1 LTQQRARVIIKSQKG
16 KIRKRKE
23 VKKMTLEEMRVVD
36 ALVVEMFGE
45 DGLTADECED
55 VCEVCPFAER
65 CGREELYFGCGV
77 WEEMMG
83 EDL

>member
-1 LTQQRARVIIKSQKG
+1 
-16 KIRKRKE
+16 
-23 VKKMTLEEMRVVD
+23 MTLEEMRVVD

-45 DGLTADECED
+45 DELTPEDCEN
-55 VCEVCPFAER
+55 VCEACPFADR
-65 CGREELYFGCGV
+65 CEKEELYWGCGV

>member
-1 LTQQRARVIIKSQKG
+1 
-16 KIRKRKE
+16 
-23 VKKMTLEEMRVVD
+23 MTLEEMRVVD

-45 DGLTADECED
+45 DGLTAEECEG

-65 CGREELYFGCGV
+65 CGREELYWGCGV